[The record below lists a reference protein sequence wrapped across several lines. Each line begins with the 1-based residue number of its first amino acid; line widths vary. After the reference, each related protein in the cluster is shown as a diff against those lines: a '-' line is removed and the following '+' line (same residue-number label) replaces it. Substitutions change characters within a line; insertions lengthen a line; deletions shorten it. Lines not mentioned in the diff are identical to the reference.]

1 MDNTL
6 ENKLSMYQKVQG
18 FLTLNASSM
27 TSLPIVATLKTQL
40 DTKVNA
46 ILSVATRAGAD
57 LTGFTVDKQLKR
69 DDLKTKTLKLS
80 TAIVAHAAI
89 TGNIK
94 LLEKCDETSAM
105 IDKMRDN
112 DFYTYAQL
120 IISEATPIMT
130 SLTPYGVAVAD
141 LTAATTSAAT
151 YLSVIQAPRIQIN
164 ERSRALEDIKNLF
177 EDLDTFLQE
186 KLDQVMK
193 LYVVQN
199 PSIYTGYQGAR
210 SIDQTGS
217 ITSPDYMGTISP
229 NQIKVIANL
238 PYLSGRTFE
247 VENNGNAIFNFSL
260 SSTTTTLEGTVLNL
274 NPGQYLTRNSQNL
287 NINEAATQVLI
298 QNLDPQISASYKIW
312 IVE

>member
-1 MDNTL
+1 MENNL

-46 ILSVATRAGAD
+46 ILSVASKAGAD

-80 TAIVAHAAI
+80 TAIVAHSAI
-89 TGNIK
+89 TGNFK

-120 IISEATPIMT
+120 IISEATPIMA
-130 SLTPYGVAVAD
+130 SLTPYGVVAAD
-141 LTAATTSAAT
+141 LTAATTSATT
-151 YLSVIQAPRIQIN
+151 YLSVIQAPRVQIN
-164 ERSRALEDIKNLF
+164 ERSRALEDINDLF
-177 EDLDTFLQE
+177 EDMDKFLRE

-199 PSIYTGYQGAR
+199 PSLYTGYQGSR
-210 SIDQTGS
+210 SIDETGS
-217 ITSPDYMGTISP
+217 ATSPDYMGTVGT
-229 NQIKVIANL
+229 NQIKVIATL
-238 PYLSGRTFE
+238 PYLASRSFQI
-247 VENNGNAIFNFSL
+247 ENNGNVAFNFSL
-260 SSTTTTLEGTVLNL
+260 SSSTTALEGTILNL
-274 NPGQYLTRNSQNL
+274 EPGQYLTRLTTNL
-287 NINEAATQVLI
+287 NLNEAATQVLI
-298 QNLDPQISASYKIW
+298 QNQNTEQSASFKIW